1 MVNININFGCY
12 GTRESI
18 ILAGALA
25 VGVFFSDQINDKIIN
40 NLKPDA
46 IKLLASMGLCL
57 YGGMVICEGLSVYEI
72 MTQDPL
78 CTRCNL
84 RHNPV
89 AELSIATEPVN
100 NNEIAIA
107 HVNTNEIAI
116 TNSENNQ

>member
-12 GTRESI
+12 GNRESI
-18 ILAGALA
+18 ILTGALV

-57 YGGMVICEGLSVYEI
+57 YGGMVICEGISVYEI

-89 AELSIATEPVN
+89 AELSIATEPAN
-100 NNEIAIA
+100 A
-107 HVNTNEIAI
+107 NEIAI